1 LNYAEK
7 NISILF
13 VIDGLEFGGGERVFL
28 QLATG
33 LKNRYRVSVA
43 TNTNGRF
50 AYELA
55 RLGIE
60 LFSVNMSKKLTLKPI
75 RQIRDIIRD
84 NNIDLVHSQGAR
96 ADFFARLAG
105 RMAKVSNILCT
116 IAMPVEGFE
125 VGRLRK
131 TMYRFLDWLS
141 ERYVKKFIVVS
152 DSLREALTEGRG
164 IPSQSVVKIYNGI
177 ELDHYQPDLNETT
190 LRSQWAIPPSAP
202 LVGAIG
208 RMVWQ
213 KGFNYFIKA
222 IPELLQVEPSAR
234 FVVVGEG
241 PLKEDLEVLAH
252 DLDVKDHVIFPGFTR
267 RIREAL
273 ASMDVL
279 VVPSVL
285 EGFPIVTLEA
295 MAMGKPIVA
304 TNIHGITEQ
313 ISDSKEGILV
323 PPEDP
328 KALTTAILRLLHD
341 KELSARLGLAALTK
355 VERCFS
361 IDTMVSETEKV
372 YLSLLKLQ
380 YSAM

>member
-1 LNYAEK
+1 MK
-7 NISILF
+7 CNILY

-28 QLATG
+28 QLASG
-33 LKNRYRVSVA
+33 FKNRYRVSVA

-60 LFSVNMSKKLTLKPI
+60 LFSVNMSKQFTLEPI

-84 NNIDLVHSQGAR
+84 NEIDLVHSQGAR

-105 RMAKVSNILCT
+105 RMANVPNILCT

-125 VGRLRK
+125 VGRWRK
-131 TMYRFLDWLS
+131 KIYRFLDWLS

-152 DSLREALTEGRG
+152 DSLRKALTEGRR
-164 IPSQSVVKIYNGI
+164 ISSHSVVRIYNGI
-177 ELDHYQPDLNETT
+177 ELDHYQPQSNATS
-190 LRSQWAIPPSAP
+190 LRSQWSIPPSAP

-213 KGFNYFIKA
+213 KGFTYFIKA
-222 IPELLQVEPSAR
+222 IPELLQIEPSAK
-234 FVVVGEG
+234 FVLVGEG
-241 PLKEDLEVLAH
+241 PLKEDLEALAH
-252 DLDVKDHVIFPGFTR
+252 DLDVRDHIIFPGFTR

-295 MAMGKPIVA
+295 MAVGKPIVA
-304 TNIHGITEQ
+304 TNIDGITEQ
-313 ISDSKEGILV
+313 ILNSTEGILV
-323 PPEDP
+323 PPKDP
-328 KALTTAILRLLHD
+328 KALTTAIIRLLHD
-341 KELSARLGLAALTK
+341 KELSTRLALAARTK

-361 IDTMVSETEKV
+361 LDTMVAETENV
-372 YLSLLKLQ
+372 YLSLLQ
-380 YSAM
+380 S

>member
-1 LNYAEK
+1 MK
-7 NISILF
+7 CNILY

-28 QLATG
+28 QLASG
-33 LKNRYRVSVA
+33 FKNRYRVSVA

-60 LFSVNMSKKLTLKPI
+60 SFSVNMSKQFTLKPI

-84 NNIDLVHSQGAR
+84 NEIDLVHSQGAR

-105 RMAKVSNILCT
+105 RMANVPNILCT

-125 VGRLRK
+125 VGWLRK
-131 TMYRFLDWLS
+131 KIYRFLDWLS
-141 ERYVKKFIVVS
+141 ERYVRKFIVVS
-152 DSLREALTEGRG
+152 DSLRKALTEGRG
-164 IPSQSVVKIYNGI
+164 IPSHSVVKIYNGI
-177 ELDHYQPDLNETT
+177 ELDQYQPDWNATS
-190 LRSQWAIPPSAP
+190 LRSQWSIPPSAP

-213 KGFNYFIKA
+213 KGFTYFIKA
-222 IPELLQVEPSAR
+222 IPELLQVEPSAK
-234 FVVVGEG
+234 FVLVGEG
-241 PLKEDLEVLAH
+241 PLKEDLEALAH
-252 DLDVKDHVIFPGFTR
+252 DLDLKDQVIFPGFTR

-295 MAMGKPIVA
+295 MAVGKPIVA
-304 TNIHGITEQ
+304 TNINGITEQ
-313 ISDSKEGILV
+313 ILDSTEGILV
-323 PPEDP
+323 PPKDP
-328 KALTTAILRLLHD
+328 KALTTAIIKLLHD
-341 KELSARLGLAALTK
+341 KELSTRLGLAARTK

-361 IDTMVSETEKV
+361 LDTMVSETEKV
-372 YLSLLKLQ
+372 YLSLLKSQ
-380 YSAM
+380 YTFVRDSS